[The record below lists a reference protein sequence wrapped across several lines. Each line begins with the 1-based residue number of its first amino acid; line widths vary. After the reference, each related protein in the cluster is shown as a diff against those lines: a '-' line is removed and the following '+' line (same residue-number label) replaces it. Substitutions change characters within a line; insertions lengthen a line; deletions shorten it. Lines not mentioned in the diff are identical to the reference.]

1 MRNGKW
7 IAIGVLVVL
16 MVVLGVFLIKHQKE
30 EQKQAAIYQ
39 EIDNQIRPLKVKK
52 QQLTKELENLIEDYE
67 AKHREKATAQVIYTE
82 MSPQVYEL
90 CYPLMKERNFA
101 GVLALSPTQ
110 LPGADGCM
118 SIEQFETLVEQGWTT
133 CIKWKAESNV
143 NEWLP
148 ALKNQ
153 LSQLNIEV
161 PNIVYFPKNT
171 YKTEMDTQIK
181 SLGFEIVVHHEN
193 TAAGHALIQTQYE
206 EGLWHLGALGLMG
219 SRTKVRFDEAIR
231 NKGNI
236 IYLVGFK
243 EEDELYEERSYTVM
257 LDYFKSYSDDQ
268 LLVVGTMEDARAH
281 YYSRQEEVSEEEKT
295 QYLQQ
300 KGTLE
305 AEIADLEAQI
315 NELQWQ

>member
-1 MRNGKW
+1 
-7 IAIGVLVVL
+7 
-16 MVVLGVFLIKHQKE
+16 
-30 EQKQAAIYQ
+30 
-39 EIDNQIRPLKVKK
+39 
-52 QQLTKELENLIEDYE
+52 
-67 AKHREKATAQVIYTE
+67 
-82 MSPQVYEL
+82 
-90 CYPLMKERNFA
+90 
-101 GVLALSPTQ
+101 
-110 LPGADGCM
+110 
-118 SIEQFETLVEQGWTT
+118 
-133 CIKWKAESNV
+133 
-143 NEWLP
+143 
-148 ALKNQ
+148 
-153 LSQLNIEV
+153 
-161 PNIVYFPKNT
+161 
-171 YKTEMDTQIK
+171 MDTQIK

-305 AEIADLEAQI
+305 AEIADLDAQI